1 VRYAYYP
8 GCSLQTSAKEYDLSL
23 RAVCNRLGI
32 ELVEL
37 KNWNCCGAT
46 PAFTVDPLLAIG
58 LSARNLALAEGED
71 LSIIVAPCTACYKN
85 LRKAGKALEEDP
97 ELRERVN
104 DMLTEHNKLDGI
116 PTVKLPLEV
125 IASDFDLD
133 TLEVERP
140 LTGLNVACYYGCPIA
155 RPKGSFDNR
164 EAPQAMHLLV
174 EKLGGQPVPFVYDT
188 KCCGGGIVFTR
199 EEISRDLTAKLLT
212 RAQAAGADCL
222 IAMCPLCHLMLD
234 AYQSQIERRL
244 KTRFDLPV
252 FYFTQLMGLAL
263 GLGREELGL
272 ERNMVS
278 PFRLLERMGLKV

>member
-23 RAVCNRLGI
+23 KAVCNKLEI

-37 KNWNCCGAT
+37 KDWNCCGAT
-46 PAFTVDPLLAIG
+46 PAYTVDPLLAMG
-58 LSARNLALAEGED
+58 LSARNLALAEAGD
-71 LSIIVAPCTACYKN
+71 LSVIVAPCPACYKN

-97 ELRERVN
+97 ELREKVN
-104 DMLTEHNKLDGI
+104 DMLTEHKLDGS
-116 PTVKLPLEV
+116 PKVKLPLEV
-125 IASDFDLD
+125 IASDLDLD
-133 TLEVERP
+133 ALEVERP
-140 LTGLNVACYYGCPIA
+140 LTGLNVACYYGCPVS

-164 EAPQAMHLLV
+164 EAPQAMHLLI

-199 EEISRDLTAKLLT
+199 DEISLDLTAKLLT
-212 RAQAAGADCL
+212 KAAGADCL
-222 IAMCPLCHLMLD
+222 SVMCPLCHLMLD
-234 AYQSQIERRL
+234 AYQSQAARRL
-244 KTRFDLPV
+244 QTRFDLPV
-252 FYFTQLMGLAL
+252 LYFTQLMGLAL
-263 GLGREELGL
+263 GLGKEELGL

>member
-23 RAVCNRLGI
+23 KAVCNRLGI

-37 KNWNCCGAT
+37 KDWNCCGAT
-46 PAFTVDPLLAIG
+46 PAYTIDPLLAMS
-58 LSARNLALAEGED
+58 LSARNLALAEAED
-71 LSIIVAPCTACYKN
+71 LSVIVSPCTACYKN
-85 LRKAGKALEEDP
+85 LRKASKALEEDS
-97 ELRERVN
+97 ELREKVN
-104 DMLTEHNKLDGI
+104 DMLTEHKLDGS
-116 PTVKLPLEV
+116 PKVVLPLEV

-133 TLEVERP
+133 ALEVERP

-155 RPKGSFDNR
+155 RPKGTFDNR
-164 EAPQAMHLLV
+164 EAPRAMHLLV
-174 EKLGGQPVPFVYDT
+174 EKLGGRPVPFTYDT

-199 EEISRDLTAKLLT
+199 DEISLDLTGKLLT
-212 RAQAAGADCL
+212 KAREAGADCL
-222 IAMCPLCHLMLD
+222 SVMCPLCHLMLD
-234 AYQSQIERRL
+234 AYQSQAARKL
-244 KTRFDLPV
+244 NTRFDLPV
-252 FYFTQLMGLAL
+252 LYFTQLMGLAL

>member
-23 RAVCNRLGI
+23 KAVCNRLGI

-37 KNWNCCGAT
+37 KDWNCCGAT
-46 PAFTVDPLLAIG
+46 PAYTIDPLLAMS
-58 LSARNLALAEGED
+58 LSARNLALAEAED
-71 LSIIVAPCTACYKN
+71 LSVIVSPCTACYKN

-97 ELRERVN
+97 ELREKVN
-104 DMLTEHNKLDGI
+104 DMLTEHKLDGS
-116 PTVKLPLEV
+116 PKVELPLEV

-133 TLEVERP
+133 ALEVERP

-164 EAPQAMHLLV
+164 EAPRAMHLLV
-174 EKLGGQPVPFVYDT
+174 EKLGGRPVPFAYDT

-199 EEISRDLTAKLLT
+199 DEISLDLTAKLLT
-212 RAQAAGADCL
+212 KAKEAGADCL
-222 IAMCPLCHLMLD
+222 SVMCPLCHLMLD
-234 AYQSQIERRL
+234 AYQPQVERRL

-252 FYFTQLMGLAL
+252 LYFTQLMGLAL

-272 ERNMVS
+272 ERNMIS
-278 PFRLLERMGLKV
+278 PFSLLERMGLKV

>member
-23 RAVCNRLGI
+23 KAVCNRLDI

-37 KNWNCCGAT
+37 KDWNCCGAT
-46 PAFTVDPLLAIG
+46 PAFTVDPLLAVS
-58 LSARNLALAEGED
+58 LAARNLALAEEEG
-71 LSIIVAPCTACYKN
+71 LSLIVSPCTACYKN
-85 LRKAGKALEEDP
+85 LSKAGKALQDDP
-97 ELRERVN
+97 ELREKVN
-104 DMLTEHNKLDGI
+104 DMLTEHRLDGS
-116 PTVKLPLEV
+116 PTVKLPLEMIV
-125 IASDFDLD
+125 SDFDLD

-140 LTGLNVACYYGCPIA
+140 LTELNVACYYGCPIA

-164 EAPQAMHLLV
+164 EAPRALHLLV
-174 EKLGGQPVPFVYDT
+174 EKLGGRPVPFIYGT

-199 EEISRDLTAKLLT
+199 EEISLDLTAKLLT

-222 IAMCPLCHLMLD
+222 IVMCPLCHLMLD
-234 AYQSQIERRL
+234 AYQPQIERRL

-252 FYFTQLMGLAL
+252 LYFTQLMGLAL

-272 ERNMVS
+272 ESNMVS